1 MGKVDL
7 RAMLGKIE
15 GPDADDKVPVVV
27 PEMAERSR
35 RVTDGSSGQRPA
47 RSPFERLK
55 VVVR

>member
-1 MGKVDL
+1 
-7 RAMLGKIE
+7 MLGKIE
-15 GPDADDKVPVVV
+15 GPDADDKVPVVVTVYEV